1 MFDLLLNSDFW
12 LIFGLVLCITELTN
26 GTLILFLPTGLS
38 AMTLSGILKL
48 QDNLVVPSLLTDW
61 YYIVIIWVIISLA
74 FAAVLRKYFKRES
87 NEEDI
92 NKY

>member
-1 MFDLLLNSDFW
+1 
-12 LIFGLVLCITELTN
+12 
-26 GTLILFLPTGLS
+26 LS

-48 QDNLVVPSLLTDW
+48 QENLVIPLLLTDW

-74 FAAVLRKYFKRES
+74 FAAVLRKYFKREN